1 MALWLKSQRK
11 NRAASDLARY
21 LKDPVGFVEERLL
34 GFLWSKQKD
43 IARSVVSHRR
53 TAVKSCH
60 DVGKTALAARIGA
73 WWLSVHKPGDA
84 FLVTSA
90 PTFAQVKALLWREI
104 NRVHGQGRLPGRVN
118 QTEWLFGNEI
128 VGFGRSPPDTDPTAF
143 QGIHAR
149 YVLVVLDEACGIAK
163 TLWDA
168 ADTLIAND
176 DSRILVIGNP
186 DDPATEFHEV
196 CKPGSGW
203 NVIRIAASMS
213 PNFTGEAVPD
223 WLSPLLVGKTWVEE
237 KRRRWGEKSPLYISK
252 VDGEFPEQS
261 EDGLLS
267 FKDLRAAVERSLPA
281 EGDNE
286 LGVDVARFGGD
297 ATIIY
302 HRMGPVAR
310 KVGELR
316 QRDLMQTV
324 ALVLRCVAKTGAT
337 RVKIDDA
344 GMGGGVTDRLKELRM
359 EGAFDAQLVP
369 VNVGEK
375 ATTTEDAT
383 KFMNLRAQ
391 LNWGL
396 RELFHAGLIDIADD
410 DDLLAQASS
419 IRYKFT
425 SANRILIES
434 KEDMKKRG
442 LPSPDHWDALV
453 LCFAN
458 YSSFDTSYRWVGAED
473 EIEKLYRKLGFE
485 EHVMMNGGPR

>member
-1 MALWLKSQRK
+1 M
-11 NRAASDLARY
+11 
-21 LKDPVGFVEERLL
+21 
-34 GFLWSKQKD
+34 
-43 IARSVVSHRR
+43 
-53 TAVKSCH
+53 
-60 DVGKTALAARIGA
+60 
-73 WWLSVHKPGDA
+73 
-84 FLVTSA
+84 
-90 PTFAQVKALLWREI
+90 
-104 NRVHGQGRLPGRVN
+104 
-118 QTEWLFGNEI
+118 
-128 VGFGRSPPDTDPTAF
+128 
-143 QGIHAR
+143 
-149 YVLVVLDEACGIAK
+149 
-163 TLWDA
+163 
-168 ADTLIAND
+168 
-176 DSRILVIGNP
+176 
-186 DDPATEFHEV
+186 PAHEL
-196 CKPGSGW
+196 
-203 NVIRIAASMS
+203 R
-213 PNFTGEAVPD
+213 
-223 WLSPLLVGKTWVEE
+223 KTWVEE

-324 ALVLRCVAKTGAT
+324 ALVLRSIAKTGAT

-344 GMGGGVTDRLKELRM
+344 GMGGGVTDRLKELKM
-359 EGAFDAQLVP
+359 EGAFDAQVVA

-375 ATTTEDAT
+375 ATTTEDAA

-485 EHVMMNGGPR
+485 EHIMMNGGPR